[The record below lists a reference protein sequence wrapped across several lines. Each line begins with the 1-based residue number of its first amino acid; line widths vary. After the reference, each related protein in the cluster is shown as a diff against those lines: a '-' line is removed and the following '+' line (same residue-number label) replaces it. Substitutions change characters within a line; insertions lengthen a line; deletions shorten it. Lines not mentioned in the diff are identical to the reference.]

1 MWTECRRSWIS
12 NPKLIDLYCGY
23 FIYTSMIGDSM
34 TTIQIL
40 NELTASY
47 DDETLEM
54 EKMSAQKGTYVY
66 TCNMGNNSSLCCM

>member
-1 MWTECRRSWIS
+1 
-12 NPKLIDLYCGY
+12 
-23 FIYTSMIGDSM
+23 M